1 MLACRIMQRS
11 SGILAAL
18 FIGVSALAS
27 AGCGGADIEEIC
39 LLREECL
46 SGNDA
51 DIEACVA
58 SYELEEEVA
67 NIQGCSD
74 EFDAYYLCFYDVVD
88 CNSTDLGTPCMA
100 TKDCTPAPGA
110 AVSCKNNTC
119 RVKKFEIEDLDDC
132 EAELSA
138 YAKCSNE

>member
-1 MLACRIMQRS
+1 MQRS

-88 CNSTDLGTPCMA
+88 CNSTDAMPPKMCDTS
-100 TKDCTPAPGA
+100 KDCLLVPGA

-119 RVKKFEIEDLDDC
+119 KVKRFEIEDPDDC
-132 EAELSA
+132 EAEASA